1 MSYTYVK
8 SPTPQEIEDH
18 IRAAR
23 AAIKERS
30 GAQSLDWAA
39 YVHYGDPRE
48 NPLADRRREI

>member
-23 AAIKERS
+23 AARARAIRS
-30 GAQSLDWAA
+30 LVMNA
-39 YVHYGDPRE
+39 VHWVAHPHLKART
-48 NPLADRRREI
+48 A